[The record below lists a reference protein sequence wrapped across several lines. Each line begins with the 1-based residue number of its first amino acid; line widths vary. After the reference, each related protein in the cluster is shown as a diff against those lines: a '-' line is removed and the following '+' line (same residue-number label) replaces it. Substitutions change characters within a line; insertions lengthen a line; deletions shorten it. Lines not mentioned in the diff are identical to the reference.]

1 MNTSSQ
7 RKGVSLR
14 LPAELKAWLDIR
26 ADDNGRSIN
35 SEIIQLIKAQQR
47 KESGNRK
54 GQVNE
59 H

>member
-1 MNTSSQ
+1 MNISSE

-14 LPAELKAWLDIR
+14 LPADLKAWLDTR
-26 ADDNGRSIN
+26 ADDNGRSVN

-47 KESGNRK
+47 KEAGIGK
-54 GQVNE
+54 GQIHE

>member
-1 MNTSSQ
+1 MNTSSE

-14 LPAELKAWLDIR
+14 LPADLKAWLDIR

-47 KESGNRK
+47 KEAGIGE
-54 GQVNE
+54 GQLNE